1 MSDCLDDTLACVRE
15 AIVYMMKDT
24 AIVHSYSRVNDG
36 LGGGSVVFQPS
47 GTVACMVSVAGKP
60 NETLFGNQIISE
72 ALFVI
77 TLPHD
82 TIVKPYDKIEVDNRL
97 YEVVGSNVGQT
108 NLVCV
113 HASCR
118 KLEK

>member
-15 AIVYMMKDT
+15 SIVYMMKDT
-24 AIVHSYSRVNDG
+24 ATVYSYSRASDG
-36 LGGGSVVFQPS
+36 LGGGSASFRPS
-47 GTVACMVSVAGKP
+47 GTVACMVSVASKP

-72 ALFVI
+72 TLFII

-82 TIVKPYDKIEVDNRL
+82 TIVKPYDRIEVDNRL
-97 YEVVGSNVGQT
+97 YEVIGSNIGQT
-108 NLVCV
+108 DLVCV